1 VQWAI
6 KEKNVRFQIMACTDS
21 EREIAWLNQFDQ
33 DFDAVDVTDDFES
46 EKQEILSKGH
56 FNTFSRAD
64 WIMKALLGAVDSRFD
79 SLDEA
84 PCQPTM
90 IREPEAKDSNKAPL
104 QNTCKQEVRDSHE
117 VITSVVKGAN
127 ISPFD
132 QTKETPERHR
142 ADKKSACSPE
152 CAIC

>member
-21 EREIAWLNQFDQ
+21 EREIAWMNQFDQ
-33 DFDAVDVTDDFES
+33 DFAAVDVTDDFES

-56 FNTFSRAD
+56 FKSFSRAD
-64 WIMKALLGAVDSRFD
+64 WIMKALLGAIDSQFD

-84 PCQPTM
+84 PC
-90 IREPEAKDSNKAPL
+90 
-104 QNTCKQEVRDSHE
+104 KQGNEVM
-117 VITSVVKGAN
+117 TSVVKGAN
-127 ISPFD
+127 KSPFD
-132 QTKETPERHR
+132 QTKKTLERPR
-142 ADKKSACSPE
+142 ADTKSGCSPG